1 MKNLGKLF
9 KYLCLGF
16 LLNLVP
22 INTNALEVALSGEF
36 KDTGGQK
43 FGVVDMQKIYQLY
56 PQTLN
61 AKDDYLKKLDEKKS
75 FLSKKQ
81 QELDKIRNQI
91 AVLETTFKS
100 LSPADVVASSG
111 SASVPKVSTDTLS
124 NKSLPELK
132 SDLETKQTEYAEA
145 RKLAEDDLKAFE
157 KQQSQF
163 ILGNLY
169 KSLKELADEEQV
181 AIVVDKS
188 SVLYGS
194 SAIDLTDKL
203 LNKVRGY

>member
-1 MKNLGKLF
+1 MLPMKA
-9 KYLCLGF
+9 
-16 LLNLVP
+16 
-22 INTNALEVALSGEF
+22 TALEVALTGEF

-61 AKDDYLKKLDEKKS
+61 AKDDYLKKLEEKKD

-81 QELDKIRNQI
+81 QELEKIKNQI

-100 LSPADVVASSG
+100 APPSDMRTSTSATTIAASTST
-111 SASVPKVSTDTLS
+111 ASPKVSTDTLT

-132 SDLETKQTEYAEA
+132 NDLQAKEADYVDA
-145 RKLAEDDLKAFE
+145 RKLAEEDLKAFE